1 MPDEDGIS
9 RIVGRRIIE
18 ETTKFAA
25 IAADLSKSENH
36 LPTRLPL
43 KAKNIGIGIAYDQ
56 RLCSILSMMS
66 VTSRPLVLSS
76 WLQATVM
83 APTNATIKQPK
94 KTQGDTG
101 IGFREI
107 IIATSA
113 AQKGDR
119 LNIVAVMKGWALLK
133 PT

>member
-25 IAADLSKSENH
+25 IAAEIKFREPFADKIAAQSKKYRHRYRVRPATVQHTFDDVRHQS
-36 LPTRLPL
+36 PV
-43 KAKNIGIGIAYDQ
+43 GIVQLA
-56 RLCSILSMMS
+56 
-66 VTSRPLVLSS
+66 
-76 WLQATVM
+76 QATVM

-107 IIATSA
+107 IVATSA

-119 LNIVAVMKGWALLK
+119 LNIVAVMMGWALLK